1 MKPWELTKG
10 PQMVVT
16 LYNMS
21 PYNAHTIVQNSG
33 RCDWSKAE
41 REAIRDLIKSGH
53 LARAEKF
60 AGWNV
65 TLTGKGLSLAC
76 HVLNW
81 MDENI

>member
-1 MKPWELTKG
+1 MKPWELTKA

-21 PYNAHTIVQNSG
+21 PYNAHTILQNSG
-33 RCDWSKAE
+33 RSDWSKAE
-41 REAIRDLIKSGH
+41 REIIRGLVSSGH
-53 LARAEKF
+53 LTRAEKG
-60 AGWNV
+60 AGWSV

-76 HVLNW
+76 YVLHW